1 MINIFLEKLLLF
13 SPLTPEASSSHG
25 HACDVDVYLWPQP
38 RSLKLCESVYIHVM
52 LQSVQPWS
60 NTGLQ
65 IINVSILLFSV
76 VLQLSNI

>member
-1 MINIFLEKLLLF
+1 MINTFLEKLFLF

-25 HACDVDVYLWPQP
+25 HASDVEVYLWPQP
-38 RSLKLCESVYIHVM
+38 RSLKLCESVYIHMM
-52 LQSVQPWS
+52 LQSMQPWS

-65 IINVSILLFSV
+65 IINLNSLSV